1 MTDRTAVLK
10 GEENKRSER
19 RWFLPFLAI
28 FAILAYLS
36 FEVSFSL
43 IRPLAWAT
51 LLAFTVHPLYK
62 KMRDR
67 LFLRRSTTFSALLA
81 TTLIV
86 FAVLIPCLFG
96 IFFAAREGVR
106 LYDSVA
112 ELLTAMETSGEGAL
126 ATLLPEHI
134 VERVRPWMQRYPALR
149 AYVRQT
155 AERGAI
161 GAVEFVGSAV
171 LFLYYFSIIAVAN
184 FFLLRDG
191 ERIVAFLQEV
201 FPLPPSESAVFF
213 QRIKQVL
220 QAVVYGVLV
229 TALAQGAAG
238 GLGWWIAGLPAPVFF
253 GALMVFF
260 ALIPFLGTA
269 FVWIPGAL
277 YLFFAAETTQ
287 AVLLLAWG
295 ALIVGTVGRVLK
307 PIFISGGGKIDFFIV
322 FVGVIGGLAA
332 WGILGLFIGPL
343 VVTLFVFLLG
353 NYRIMWRAW
362 VGEDDRTGSPEAH

>member
-1 MTDRTAVLK
+1 M
-10 GEENKRSER
+10 
-19 RWFLPFLAI
+19 
-28 FAILAYLS
+28 
-36 FEVSFSL
+36 
-43 IRPLAWAT
+43 
-51 LLAFTVHPLYK
+51 
-62 KMRDR
+62 
-67 LFLRRSTTFSALLA
+67 
-81 TTLIV
+81 
-86 FAVLIPCLFG
+86 
-96 IFFAAREGVR
+96 
-106 LYDSVA
+106 
-112 ELLTAMETSGEGAL
+112 
-126 ATLLPEHI
+126 
-134 VERVRPWMQRYPALR
+134 
-149 AYVRQT
+149 
-155 AERGAI
+155 
-161 GAVEFVGSAV
+161 
-171 LFLYYFSIIAVAN
+171 AN

-287 AVLLLAWG
+287 AVVLLAWG